1 MVPASP
7 ASATLAF
14 VPACFHMGFPL
25 LPFLLALA
33 PAVTSRSENGA
44 PMRAAPIS
52 TEARKTPFDQEETI
66 PN

>member
-1 MVPASP
+1 MHDSYPYKMPEKKNS
-7 ASATLAF
+7 F
-14 VPACFHMGFPL
+14 RHDKK
-25 LPFLLALA
+25 
-33 PAVTSRSENGA
+33 A